1 MLTLTYSINFK
12 KLLKLS
18 LALVLVTGL
27 SSCDFFSRR
36 ILTKPVAQVENI
48 KLSAKDFSNELANK
62 LKDMDALAAKDS
74 KVVAV
79 HRDQI
84 INDFIVSTIVD
95 LWLTENKISVTKE
108 EVDAEI
114 KSISSSYPTDS
125 SFRES
130 LNEAGLTFAEWSKKI
145 ESTVKKKKLFQYL
158 KDHAAAVSE
167 DEYLSFYNNN
177 KNLYEQKEG
186 VLLSHIQVSDENQ
199 SEIIL
204 KLLKRQK
211 FSDVAKEYSSAYRE
225 DFGDSYGWI
234 EKGFLIDLDKSFKLP
249 VGAVFGPVK
258 IADALHIFKVIE
270 KKPFKIKSYAE
281 AKPQVINDVNSLRQ
295 KAQFATWLDAQFKK
309 YSIKKNTAVI
319 ESIKVETQ

>member
-1 MLTLTYSINFK
+1 MLILACSINLK
-12 KLLKLS
+12 KTCKLG
-18 LALVLVTGL
+18 LPLVLLLGL

-36 ILTKPVAQVENI
+36 ILAKPVAQVENI
-48 KLSAKDFSNELANK
+48 KLNAKDFSSELANK

-74 KVVAV
+74 KVLAV

-95 LWLTENKISVTKE
+95 LWLTENKITITKDE
-108 EVDAEI
+108 LESEI

-125 SFRES
+125 SFREA
-130 LNEAGLTFAEWSKKI
+130 LNEAGLTFADWSKKI
-145 ESTVKKKKLFQYL
+145 EATVKKKKLFQYL
-158 KDHAAAVSE
+158 KENAAPVAE

-211 FSDVAKEYSSAYRE
+211 FPDVAKQYSAAYRP

-234 EKGFLIDLDKSFKLP
+234 EKGFLIELDKSFKLP

-258 IADALHIFKVIE
+258 IADSLHIFKVTE
-270 KKPFKIKSYAE
+270 KKAFKIKTYVE
-281 AKPQVINDVNSLRQ
+281 AKQHVVNDVNSLRQ

>member
-1 MLTLTYSINFK
+1 MLALICSIKFK
-12 KLLKLS
+12 KISKLSCS
-18 LALVLVTGL
+18 LALLLAL

-36 ILTKPVAQVENI
+36 ILTKPVAQVENV

-74 KVVAV
+74 KVLAV

-108 EVDAEI
+108 EIDAEI

-158 KDHAAAVSE
+158 KENAAPVAE
-167 DEYLSFYNNN
+167 DEYMSFYNNN
-177 KNLYEQKEG
+177 KSLYEQKEG
-186 VLLSHIQVSDENQ
+186 VLLSHIEVSDENQ
-199 SEIIL
+199 AEIIF

-211 FSDVAKEYSSAYRE
+211 FSDVAKGYSAAYRE

-234 EKGFLIDLDKSFKLP
+234 EKGFLIDLDKAFKLP

-258 IADALHIFKVIE
+258 MADSLHIFKIVE
-270 KKPFKIKSYAE
+270 KKSFKVKPYTE
-281 AKPQVINDVNSLRQ
+281 AKAQVVNDVNSLRQ